1 VNPHRLRQRA
11 AITRALHDWFHAN
24 GYLEVHT
31 PLLVR
36 SPAMEEHLEAVAC
49 GDRFLHTSP
58 EFGMKKVLAS
68 GLCRIYQICSC
79 FRAEEVGIH
88 HTEEFTMAEWYRVGA
103 GTAELMDDTEAVI
116 AAAANAIGIAPPAFT
131 RITVEALRQ
140 QANLPDAADEFEW
153 FRQWVDHVE
162 PALTEPTMVY
172 AYPTWQAALAQQRNG
187 AADRFEVYLSGIEIG
202 NCFAEEMSPDTL
214 RGRFERSAE
223 RRSSMGRPPH
233 PTDTELLDCTP
244 RMPRTAGIAV
254 GVDRLVMALTGAHD
268 IREVQARYSPKWRP
282 Q

>member
-1 VNPHRLRQRA
+1 MNPHRLRQRA

-31 PLLVR
+31 PMLVG
-36 SPAMEEHLEAVAC
+36 SAAMEEHLEPVAC

-79 FRAEEVGIH
+79 FRAEEAGRH
-88 HTEEFTMAEWYRVGA
+88 HSEEFTMVEWYRVGA
-103 GTAELMDDTEAVI
+103 GTADLMDDTEAI
-116 AAAANAIGIAPPAFT
+116 IGSAANAIGLDAPSFT
-131 RITVEALRQ
+131 RISVEALRQ
-140 QANLPDAADEFEW
+140 RANLPTAANEVEW
-153 FRQWVDHVE
+153 FRQWVDHVD
-162 PALTEPTMVY
+162 PALTEPTIVY
-172 AYPTWQAALAQQRNG
+172 AYPAWQAALAQQRNG
-187 AADRFEVYLSGIEIG
+187 SADRFEVYLSGIEIG
-202 NCFAEEMSPDTL
+202 NCFAEEMNPDTL
-214 RGRFERSAE
+214 RERFEHSAE

-233 PTDTELLDCTP
+233 PTDTELLECTP
-244 RMPRTAGIAV
+244 RMPKTSGIAV

-268 IREVQARYSPKWRP
+268 IRDVQARHSPQRRP